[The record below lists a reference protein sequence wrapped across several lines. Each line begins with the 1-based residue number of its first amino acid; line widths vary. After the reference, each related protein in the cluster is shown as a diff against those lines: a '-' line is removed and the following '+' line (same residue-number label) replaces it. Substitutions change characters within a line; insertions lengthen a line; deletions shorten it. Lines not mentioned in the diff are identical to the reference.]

1 MVQVWTIL
9 LAIATAFKVKI
20 LRQAHDFSQGNMRGL
35 VGESH
40 KKTLV
45 LLFDVVLAG
54 NLQLLALLRLD
65 LLGQKRHAGVF
76 AGAHE
81 LVTFFLFREFDT
93 RMLNYAVSRSTK
105 LHLT

>member
-1 MVQVWTIL
+1 MRTA
-9 LAIATAFKVKI
+9 LAELAERHD
-20 LRQAHDFSQGNMRGL
+20 LRFGTSGVRGL
-35 VGESH
+35 VGDSH
-40 KKTLV
+40 KRTLV

-81 LVTFFLFREFDT
+81 LVTFFLFRVFVFDT
-93 RMLNYAVSRSTK
+93 RMLNYAVSRST
-105 LHLT
+105 